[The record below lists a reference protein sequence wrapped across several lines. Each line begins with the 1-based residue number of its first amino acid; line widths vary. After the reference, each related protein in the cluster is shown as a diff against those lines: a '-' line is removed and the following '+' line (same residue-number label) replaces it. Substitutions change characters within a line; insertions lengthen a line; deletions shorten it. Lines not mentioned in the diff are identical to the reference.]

1 MSRVGIS
8 QKMRRFRPVAELATA
23 GLGSVVAG
31 YAVTALALAGYMGTL
46 LIRARRAR
54 ERTAAILAKRSR

>member
-1 MSRVGIS
+1 M
-8 QKMRRFRPVAELATA
+8 AELATA

-54 ERTAAILAKRSR
+54 ERTAAIVAKRSR

>member
-1 MSRVGIS
+1 MSKGGIS
-8 QKMRRFRPVAELATA
+8 RRRRRFQPVAELATA

-46 LIRARRAR
+46 LVRARRAR
-54 ERTAAILAKRSR
+54 ERTAAIVAKRSR